1 MNLKSSTGML
11 PYGLGGSNVT
21 ACDEVHSG
29 LQAAA
34 RWITCILLLGRFHAL
49 KQRVSSAEETDTDA
63 ASMSS
68 ALGPGMAHGGNGAPV
83 CRSNLRIRA
92 YCVSWKLSGTEPAS
106 LDAELDN

>member
-49 KQRVSSAEETDTDA
+49 KQRISSAEETDTDA

-68 ALGPGMAHGGNGAPV
+68 ALGTGGNGTWRKRRA
-83 CRSNLRIRA
+83 RLQIKLKNQSILRELEVVWDRA
-92 YCVSWKLSGTEPAS
+92 CVIGRRT
-106 LDAELDN
+106 

>member
-11 PYGLGGSNVT
+11 PYGLGGCNVT

-49 KQRVSSAEETDTDA
+49 KQRISSAEETDTDA

-68 ALGPGMAHGGNGAPV
+68 ALGTGGNGTWRKRRA
-83 CRSNLRIRA
+83 RLQIKFKNQSILRELEVFWDRA
-92 YCVSWKLSGTEPAS
+92 CVIGRRT
-106 LDAELDN
+106 